1 MKKLPVSSPTETE
14 NTTQTG
20 NTHRTCQSVLC
31 SIKNECAVSSTA
43 KVYRRSITNKTPTSH
58 LSVLQAR
65 NSQQVENR
73 RNKKLR
79 EQRISHDSLYN
90 LHEIALD
97 MPEFVHKVKTYPDML
112 CKCGHKAILDEL
124 DTVLLLQSPS
134 PQLMSYDTMFQ
145 LGDFYVSVLTFR
157 HTLFKESPVIP
168 ATFLVHERKFQ

>member
-1 MKKLPVSSPTETE
+1 M
-14 NTTQTG
+14 
-20 NTHRTCQSVLC
+20 
-31 SIKNECAVSSTA
+31 SSTA

-97 MPEFVHKVKTYPDML
+97 MPEFVYKIKTYPDML
-112 CKCGHKAILDEL
+112 CICGHKAILDEL
-124 DTVLLLQSPS
+124 DRVLLLQSPS
-134 PQLMSYDTMFQ
+134 PQLMLYDTTFR

-157 HTLFKESPVIP
+157 HTLQRVTCGPHYFPG
-168 ATFLVHERKFQ
+168 A